1 MKKLLFV
8 PVALALVAPLS
19 LCATNLTSRAN
30 AQAPTMVSST
40 SEPIALL
47 TKDWYHYTALDG
59 SYSALFPGQ
68 PVESVQSSLVQVVYG
83 DRANNRAYL
92 TQIFKPD
99 TKINTDEVDKFLDA
113 IVAKALDGNTLIDQ
127 KKINRQGLPGRE
139 ITMRGLKGD
148 LKGLVVKLQ
157 VFINPKESSV
167 YLAMVGGQNI
177 DFPEAQAFLDSI
189 SVAQK

>member
-47 TKDWYHYTALDG
+47 TKDWYHYTAKDS

-68 PVESVQSSLVQVVYG
+68 PQESVQSDSVQVLYA
-83 DRANNRAYL
+83 DFTNNHAYMTRIVKL
-92 TQIFKPD
+92 H
-99 TKINTDEVDKFLDA
+99 TKINQNDVEKILDA
-113 IVAKALDGNTLIDQ
+113 MITKALDGNTLIDQ

-139 ITMRGLKGD
+139 FTIRGLKGD
-148 LKGLVVKLQ
+148 LKGLVAKMQ
-157 VFINPKESSV
+157 VFINPFESSL
-167 YLAMVGGQNI
+167 YLTMVGGQNV
-177 DFPEAQAFLDSI
+177 DFPEAQAFLDSVSI
-189 SVAQK
+189 AKK

>member
-19 LCATNLTSRAN
+19 LYTNNLTSRAN
-30 AQAPTMVSST
+30 AQVPTTTSST
-40 SEPIALL
+40 LSPVALL
-47 TKDWYHYTALDG
+47 TKDWYHYTAKDN
-59 SYSALFPGQ
+59 SYSALFPGK
-68 PVESVQSSLVQVVYG
+68 PEESVKSGYVQVVYG
-83 DRANNRAYL
+83 DSANNRAYL

-139 ITMRGLKGD
+139 ITVRGLKGD
-148 LKGLVVKLQ
+148 IKGLVVKFQ
-157 VFINPKESSV
+157 MIINPKESSV
-167 YLAMVGGQNI
+167 YIAMVGGENV

-189 SVAQK
+189 SITQK